1 MSTPPHSDL
10 AGLWEFPIEEHLLK
24 LGSSEDLPAFSIG
37 LCTARY
43 ESIAPK
49 LLELLERAAEGE
61 TFDEDEGR
69 LFLRGLHIIGGCRDR
84 RAFQPLLRIV
94 RRPASEVHDLLGDA
108 TWCTLAQIVAGVFD
122 GDVAALL
129 GAIVDLDIT
138 ETVRDSLLG
147 AATFLTWDGRI
158 PRQELVE
165 FLTRFH
171 AEQLAPEGDTVWV
184 AWAQAI
190 TLLGLRDLWPAILAA
205 LDAGV
210 LPLEPWEL
218 ADFEEELAAAE
229 AAPQDVARFA
239 EGSLGY
245 IDDVVAALE
254 RCGTESDFDIDEDD
268 DYMPPTV
275 HGRPWAPDN
284 APVVNPWRGVGRN
297 DPCPCGSGK
306 KAKRCCL
313 AA

>member
-1 MSTPPHSDL
+1 MSTPPQPAL
-10 AGLWEFPIEEHLLK
+10 ASLWEFPTEEHFLK

-43 ESIAPK
+43 ETIAPK
-49 LLELLERAAEGE
+49 LLELLARAAGGE

-69 LFLRGLHIIGGCRDR
+69 LFLRGLHIIGGCRDA

-94 RRPASEVHDLLGDA
+94 RRPASEVDDLLGNAAWD
-108 TWCTLAQIVAGVFD
+108 TLAQVVAGVFD

-129 GAIVDLDIT
+129 GAVVDLSIT
-138 ETVRDSLLG
+138 ANVRDSLLA

-158 PRQELVE
+158 PRQEFVE

-171 AEQLAPEGDTVWV
+171 AERLAPERDTVWF
-184 AWAQAI
+184 AWAHAV
-190 TLLGLRDLWPAILAA
+190 TMLGLRDLWPAMLAA

-210 LPLEPWEL
+210 LPLERWEL

-229 AAPQDVARFA
+229 AAPRDVARFA

-245 IDDVVAALE
+245 IDDVVAVLE
-254 RCGTESDFDIDEDD
+254 RCGTESDFYIDDED
-268 DYMPPTV
+268 DYMPPIALK
-275 HGRPWAPDN
+275 RPWAPDN
-284 APVVNPWRGVGRN
+284 APAVNPWRGVGRN